1 VLDQLRNTVKNSFF
15 YSMGNMAGKLSG
27 IILLPLYTKFLP
39 IEDYGLLAL
48 LEITYLLILSISGF
62 GIKNALMRFYWDKDL
77 KGREKSLFYTSYL
90 FNIIISLLTIFV
102 AFLVLKNYSEQLFNT
117 PVSRKLFLAFMA
129 SSLVRILVDTP
140 LLLMR
145 IQQKAFRQTSLQI
158 MTLVVTVGLTV
169 YLIGIRGMGIEAIFL
184 SQLVA
189 NSLAL
194 LALAKYIFAN
204 IDFKFERALLRE
216 LLHFGLPLFLS
227 NLLSVV
233 LVMSDR
239 FILNYFGTLENVG
252 NFSLAFKISN
262 IIQVVFVASF
272 MNAYTH
278 IFYKQMSESN
288 AGRFYS
294 KTMTYFS
301 FVIIFISIGLILF
314 ARETINVLSM
324 GNQDYQNSY
333 TLIPVLVLG
342 VVFGGIRQ
350 ILILPLS
357 RLKKT
362 RIISTIAVSAG
373 FLNFGLNLLLIPRL
387 SSFGAAISTTL
398 TQILASV
405 WLYMLVKRHDTI
417 KYELPKIFKLLFL
430 GVSFYLLATLVEDFA
445 LVWRLGLKSLLYI
458 SFFFILYLWKF
469 YEEIELERLK
479 GAWKKWKNPRRFWQN
494 ISEIKIE

>member
-1 VLDQLRNTVKNSFF
+1 MLDQLRNTFKNSFL
-15 YSMGNMAGKLSG
+15 YSIGNMAGKLSG

-39 IEDYGLLAL
+39 IEEFGLLAL

-62 GIKNALMRFYWDKDL
+62 GIKSSLMRFYWDKDL

-90 FNIIISLLTIFV
+90 FNVVISLLTIF
-102 AFLVLKNYSEQLFNT
+102 AAILVLKNFSVQLFNT
-117 PVSRKLFLAFMA
+117 TLSRNLFLAFIS
-129 SSLVRILVDTP
+129 SSLIRMLVDTP
-140 LLLMR
+140 ILLMR

-158 MTLVVTVGLTV
+158 MILVISVGLTV
-169 YLIGIRGMGIEAIFL
+169 YLIGVRGMGIESIFL
-184 SQLVA
+184 AQLVA
-189 NSLAL
+189 NLLAL
-194 LALAKYIFAN
+194 LILGKYIFKS
-204 IDFKFERALLRE
+204 IDFKFDRPLLRE
-216 LLHFGLPLFLS
+216 LLQFGIPLFLS

-233 LVMSDR
+233 LVLSDR

-278 IFYKQMSESN
+278 IFYKQMTESN

-294 KTMTYFS
+294 KTMTYFV
-301 FVIIFISIGLILF
+301 FVIVFVSIGLTLF
-314 ARETINVLSM
+314 AKETINVLSM
-324 GNQDYQNSY
+324 GNQDYLNSY

-342 VVFGGIRQ
+342 VIFGGIRQ

-373 FLNFGLNLLLIPRL
+373 FLNFGLNLLLIPRY
-387 SSFGAAISTTL
+387 SSIGAAISTTL

-405 WLYMLVKRHDTI
+405 WLYVLVKKHDTVN
-417 KYELPKIFKLLFL
+417 YELPKIFKLLFL
-430 GVSFYLLATLVEDFA
+430 GVAFYLLTLVVEDFA
-445 LVWRLGLKSLLYI
+445 LLWRLVLKALLYI
-458 SFFFILYLWKF
+458 SFFFILYIWKF
-469 YEEIELERLK
+469 YEEIELERMK
-479 GAWKKWKNPRRFWQN
+479 GAWKKWMNLKKFRQN

>member
-1 VLDQLRNTVKNSFF
+1 
-15 YSMGNMAGKLSG
+15 MAGKLSG
-27 IILLPLYTKFLP
+27 FILLPLYTKFLP
-39 IEDYGLLAL
+39 IEEFGLLAL
-48 LEITYLLILSISGF
+48 LEITYLLILSLSGF
-62 GIKNALMRFYWDKDL
+62 GMKNALMRFYWDEDL

-90 FNIIISLLTIFV
+90 FNIFISILTIFA
-102 AFLVLKNYSEQLFNT
+102 AFLVLKNFSVQLFNA
-117 PVSRKLFLAFMA
+117 PLSRNLFLAFMA
-129 SSLVRILVDTP
+129 SSLIRILVDTP

-145 IQQKAFRQTSLQI
+145 IQHKAFRQTSLQI
-158 MTLVVTVGLTV
+158 LILVVSVSLTV
-169 YLIGIRGMGIEAIFL
+169 YLIGIRGMGIEAIFMA
-184 SQLVA
+184 QFVA
-189 NSLAL
+189 YLLAL
-194 LALAKYIFAN
+194 LALAKYIFKH
-204 IDFKFERALLRE
+204 IDFKFDRALLRE
-216 LLHFGLPLFLS
+216 LLQFGIPLFLS

-262 IIQVVFVASF
+262 IIQVVIVASF

-294 KTMTYFS
+294 KTMTYFVFIVV
-301 FVIIFISIGLILF
+301 FVSIGLILF
-314 ARETINVLSM
+314 SREIINVLSM

-342 VVFGGIRQ
+342 VVFGGMRQ

-362 RIISTIAVSAG
+362 RIISIIAVSAG

-387 SSFGAAISTTL
+387 SSIGAAISTTL
-398 TQILASV
+398 TQILASI
-405 WLYMLVKRHDTI
+405 WLYMLVKKHDTI
-417 KYELPKIFKLLFL
+417 NYEVFKILKLLII
-430 GVSFYLLATLVEDFA
+430 GIAFYLLALLVEDFT
-445 LVWRLGLKSLLYI
+445 LVWRLVLKSLLYI

-469 YEEIELERLK
+469 YEEIELEKLK
-479 GAWKKWKNPRRFWQN
+479 GAWKKWKNLRRFRQN

>member
-1 VLDQLRNTVKNSFF
+1 
-15 YSMGNMAGKLSG
+15 MGNMAGKLSG

-39 IEDYGLLAL
+39 IEEFGLLAL
-48 LEITYLLILSISGF
+48 LEITYLLILSLSSF
-62 GIKNALMRFYWDKDL
+62 GMKNALMRFYWDKDL

-90 FNIIISLLTIFV
+90 FNVFISILTILA
-102 AFLVLKNYSEQLFNT
+102 AFLVLKNFSGQLFNT
-117 PVSRKLFLAFMA
+117 PLSRNLFLAFMA
-129 SSLVRILVDTP
+129 SSLIRILVDTP

-158 MTLVVTVGLTV
+158 MMLVVSVSLTV

-184 SQLVA
+184 AQFVA
-189 NSLAL
+189 NLLAL
-194 LALAKYIFAN
+194 LALAKYIFKH
-204 IDFKFERALLRE
+204 IDFKFDGALLRE
-216 LLHFGLPLFLS
+216 LLHFGIPLFLS

-239 FILNYFGTLENVG
+239 FVLNYFGTLENVG

-278 IFYKQMSESN
+278 IFYKQMSENN

-294 KTMTYFS
+294 KTMTYFV
-301 FVIIFISIGLILF
+301 FVIVFVSIGLILF

-342 VVFGGIRQ
+342 VVFGGMRQ

-362 RIISTIAVSAG
+362 RIISIIAVSAG

-398 TQILASV
+398 TQILASI
-405 WLYMLVKRHDTI
+405 WLYMLVKKHDTI
-417 KYELPKIFKLLFL
+417 IYELPKIFKLLFL
-430 GVSFYLLATLVEDFA
+430 GIAFFLLALLVEDFA
-445 LVWRLGLKSLLYI
+445 LVWRLVLKSLLYI

-469 YEEIELERLK
+469 YEEIELEKLK
-479 GAWKKWKNPRRFWQN
+479 GAWKKWKNPRRFRQN